1 MTCNEQLRLVPV
13 MQGWFAIKEF
23 INKILHINIFREK
36 LYDYFQ
42 DFKND
47 SDKTEYP
54 YLLKTLKKTGIDRHF
69 LNMI

>member
-13 MQGWFAIKEF
+13 TQGWFAIKEF

-42 DFKND
+42 DFKNA